1 MREKFT
7 TNSPD
12 KGPEKLKEAVNLYY
26 FEGYHLLWFI
36 VTLGR
41 RKMSYLLDNYRSQ
54 EKKQDWEDRRYCWK
68 KSVYYNFFL
77 YESVTHHE
85 SHYCTLIC

>member
-7 TNSPD
+7 TNNPD

-26 FEGYHLLWFI
+26 FEGYNLLWVI

-41 RKMSYLLDNYRSQ
+41 RKMSYLLDN
-54 EKKQDWEDRRYCWK
+54 
-68 KSVYYNFFL
+68 
-77 YESVTHHE
+77 
-85 SHYCTLIC
+85 